1 MWGGLKKDPES
12 NGKMVPVTDLEF
24 LYVFRASSE
33 TWDKLRLKGQHP
45 PGISQGSC
53 VRIGET
59 LFLYGGRD
67 KKGDYTGS
75 LYKLNLKTLKW
86 QEEIPKVADA
96 APKKKLGC
104 SMVEY
109 CGKLVVYGGESAD
122 GDTNELHVY
131 DIETCKL
138 KH

>member
-59 LFLYGGRD
+59 LFLYGF
-67 KKGDYTGS
+67 YM
-75 LYKLNLKTLKW
+75 
-86 QEEIPKVADA
+86 Q
-96 APKKKLGC
+96 
-104 SMVEY
+104 
-109 CGKLVVYGGESAD
+109 YGGVLWKTSCIWR
-122 GDTNELHVY
+122 GK
-131 DIETCKL
+131 C
-138 KH
+138 